1 MAEDNIN
8 DINIVTATEETAKN
22 LYGLLMQLAEHIR
35 KIEAENLELRE
46 RLANAT
52 NG

>member
-1 MAEDNIN
+1 MADEAESMKVSDMLR
-8 DINIVTATEETAKN
+8 TT
-22 LYGLLMQLAEHIR
+22 GLNTQEFMNRIADHIE
-35 KIEAENLELRE
+35 KLEAENLELRE